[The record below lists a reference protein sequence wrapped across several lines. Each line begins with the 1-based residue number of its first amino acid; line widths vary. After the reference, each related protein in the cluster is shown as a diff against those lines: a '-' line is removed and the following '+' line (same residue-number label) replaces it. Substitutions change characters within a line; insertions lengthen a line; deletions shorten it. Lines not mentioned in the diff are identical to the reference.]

1 MKIRISILLLLLFI
15 GCNSDDN
22 FGSIQVE
29 SNADTTLARIG
40 DIIYL
45 DVRVHNAG
53 EKVLNFPDIQETE
66 SMEVRSKSVFVKDNN
81 PQNVKFEIVF
91 WDTGSFSIPEYPV
104 QILKAD
110 STLESSIMTDSIQV
124 TVISM
129 LEGAEDTNLRP
140 IKDPVAIREPINW
153 YRWSLAVLLAF
164 LVMVLIGLLRRRIKK
179 TPLEKIAVSESQ
191 SAKDIAIIRLDE
203 LQKII
208 KVDCKS
214 FYLHASFLLREFI
227 ENQFYIR
234 ALEMTTNEIRVF
246 KDDMELGKNNFTG
259 IINIL
264 KRSDLAKFAKYDF
277 TIPERQSDYDWIYKF
292 INQFK
297 EITNN

>member
-15 GCNSDDN
+15 GCNSEDN
-22 FGSIQVE
+22 FGLIQVE

-40 DIIYL
+40 DIINL
-45 DVRVHNAG
+45 DVRIHNVG
-53 EKVLNFPDIQETE
+53 DKILNFPDIQETE
-66 SMEVRSKSVFVKDNN
+66 SMEVRSKLVFVKENN
-81 PQNVKFEIVF
+81 LQNVKFEIVF
-91 WDTGSFSIPEYPV
+91 WDTGNFSIPEYPV
-104 QILKAD
+104 QILNAD
-110 STLESSIMTDSIQV
+110 STLDSSIMIDSIKV

-140 IKDPVAIREPINW
+140 IKDPVAIKAPFNW
-153 YRWSLAVLLAF
+153 YTWSLAVLLAF
-164 LVMVLIGLLRRRIKK
+164 LVMVLIGLVQRRIKK
-179 TPLEKIAVSESQ
+179 TPLEKISVSESQ
-191 SAKDIAIIRLDE
+191 TAKDIAIIRLDE

-234 ALEMTTNEIRVF
+234 ALEMTTTEIRVF
-246 KDDMELGKNNFTG
+246 KDYVNLGKNNFTG

-277 TIPERQSDYDWIYKF
+277 TITERQSDYNWIYKL
-292 INQFK
+292 INNFK
-297 EITNN
+297 ER